1 METKAPSPQTIRFG
15 DFELDARAGELRKKD
30 LHILLGE
37 RPLRVLQALVEHPG
51 NVVTREEL
59 RRAIWPGETF
69 VDFEDGLNH
78 AVNRLRKVLGDSADH
93 PRFIETLPRHGYRF
107 ITPVEALIPPIGTV
121 RKRFLR
127 SRWLMGPAGMILAFL
142 GRAWLNIAGL
152 RGRVAG
158 RLQRFAPSLSCHS
171 KTSRMTLIRIT
182 WPTG

>member
-78 AVNRLRKVLGDSADH
+78 AVNRLRKVLGDSADD
-93 PRFIETLPRHGYRF
+93 PRLPFHHARRGTHSAHRDSPQTVPPQSLAHGASRND
-107 ITPVEALIPPIGTV
+107 LGL
-121 RKRFLR
+121 LR
-127 SRWLMGPAGMILAFL
+127 PGMA
-142 GRAWLNIAGL
+142 
-152 RGRVAG
+152 
-158 RLQRFAPSLSCHS
+158 
-171 KTSRMTLIRIT
+171 
-182 WPTG
+182 